1 MKKQRTAKAPSAY
14 RVLVLITVAVLGL
27 GLGGCTVGPDYV
39 RPEAGVNSSW
49 LESAPALQ
57 DEPAEIREWWTA
69 FDDPVLTRLVHEA
82 YEQNLSLRAAGLR
95 VIQARA
101 ARGIAV
107 GEFFPQEQE
116 IQADYSNNQNTKN
129 DANGLPFPRPSY
141 QNAGLSFDAA
151 WELDFW
157 GKFRRNIH
165 AADAALLASIA
176 DYDDVLVTLVAEV
189 GLTYVQIRTFER
201 RIELAKVN
209 VALQRQSLELTESR
223 YRNGKVSQLDVS
235 EARATL
241 TNTQASVPGLESS
254 LRDAKLSLGV
264 LLGRTP
270 GELEQ
275 ALAGGSGIPT
285 APTQV
290 AIGVPADLLRR
301 RPDVRSA
308 ERAAAFQ
315 SEQVGIAT
323 ADLFPSISVGGSFGY
338 KASDANNGSLSN
350 NLFESGSRVWSI
362 GPTLSWPILNY
373 GRIRNNIRVQ
383 DAAFQEAAVNYQ
395 NTVLQAAAEVESS
408 LYGFLKSREQL
419 AYLTESAESARQ
431 SLELSTIQYTEGE
444 IDFLRVDIAAANLS
458 RQQDSQ
464 AAVEGQVAANLIGA
478 YKALGGGWELRLG
491 REFIPEATAEEMRG
505 RTNWGNILDAPDYTA
520 KTDLGFQRPADTD
533 DTYLAPQA
541 ETGPGRGREGSE

>member
-1 MKKQRTAKAPSAY
+1 MKSNLTGKTPSVR
-14 RVLVLITVAVLGL
+14 RVLFVSTAIAMIMALGA
-27 GLGGCTVGPDYV
+27 CTMVGPDYV
-39 RPEAGVNSSW
+39 RPKADVNPAW
-49 LESAPALQ
+49 LESSPALPE
-57 DEPAEIREWWTA
+57 EPAEIREWWTA
-69 FDDPVLTRLVHEA
+69 FNDPVLTRLVHEA
-82 YEQNLSLRAAGLR
+82 YAQNLSLRAAGLR

-107 GEFFPQEQE
+107 GEFFPQEQA
-116 IQADYSNNQNTKN
+116 IQADYSKSEDTKN
-129 DANGLPFPRPSY
+129 DANGIPFPRPSY
-141 QNAGLSFDAA
+141 QNGGLGFDAT

-157 GKFRRNIH
+157 GKFRRNID

-201 RIELAKVN
+201 RIELAKLN

-223 YRNGKVSQLDVS
+223 YRNGKVSQLDVT

-275 ALAGGSGIPT
+275 VLAGGSGIPT
-285 APTQV
+285 APAQV

-308 ERAAAFQ
+308 ERVAAFQ

-323 ADLFPSISVGGSFGY
+323 ADLFPSIAVGGSFGY
-338 KASDANNGSLSN
+338 RASDAENGSLSN
-350 NLFESGSRVWSI
+350 NLFEGGSRVWSI
-362 GPTLSWPILNY
+362 GPRLSWPVLNY

-419 AYLTESAESARQ
+419 AFLTESAQSARQ
-431 SLELSTIQYTEGE
+431 SLELSTIQYRDGE
-444 IDFLRVDIAAANLS
+444 TDFLRVDIAATNVA

-464 AAVEGQVAANLIGA
+464 ATAEGRVASSLIVA

-491 REFIPEATAEEMRG
+491 QEFVPEATAEQMRS
-505 RTNWGNILDAPDYTA
+505 RTNWGNILAPPDYA
-520 KTDLGFQRPADTD
+520 SATDLGFQRPADTD

-541 ETGPGRGREGSE
+541 ETGPRREGSE

>member
-1 MKKQRTAKAPSAY
+1 MKERVTVKAPPAH
-14 RVLVLITVAVLGL
+14 RVLVAITAVVLVMA
-27 GLGGCTVGPDYV
+27 LGGCVMVGPEYV
-39 RPEAGVNSSW
+39 PPEADVNPSW
-49 LESAPALQ
+49 LESSPALPEQ
-57 DEPAEIREWWTA
+57 PPEIRAWWTA

-95 VIQARA
+95 VLQARA
-101 ARGIAV
+101 VRGIAV

-116 IQADYSNNQNTKN
+116 IQADYSKNQISKN
-129 DANGLPFPRPSY
+129 DLNNPPFDNF
-141 QNAGLSFDAA
+141 QTAGVSFDAT

-189 GLTYVQIRTFER
+189 GLTYVEIRTFER

-223 YRNGKVSQLDVS
+223 YRNGKVSQLDVT

-270 GELEQ
+270 SELEQ

-285 APTQV
+285 APAEV

-315 SEQVGIAT
+315 SEQIGIAT
-323 ADLFPSISVGGSFGY
+323 ADLFPSISVGGSLGY
-338 KASDANNGSLSN
+338 EASDAGNLSLGN
-350 NLFESGSRVWSI
+350 NLFDGDSFIWSI

-431 SLELSTIQYTEGE
+431 SLELSSIQYTEGE
-444 IDFLRVDIAAANLS
+444 TDFLRVDIAAANLS

-464 AAVEGQVAANLIGA
+464 ATAEGRVALNLIGA

-491 REFIPEATAEEMRG
+491 REFIPQTMIKQMRG
-505 RTNWGNILDAPDYTA
+505 RTNWGNILAPPDYSST
-520 KTDLGFQRPADTD
+520 TDLGFERPADTN
-533 DTYLAPQA
+533 DTYLAPQTQP
-541 ETGPGRGREGSE
+541 EPGRGREGSE

>member
-1 MKKQRTAKAPSAY
+1 MKKQLTVKAPPAH
-14 RVLVLITVAVLGL
+14 RVLVAITATVLVMA
-27 GLGGCTVGPDYV
+27 LGGCMMVGPDYV
-39 RPEAGVNSSW
+39 RPEADVDSSW
-49 LESAPALQ
+49 LESSPALQ
-57 DEPAEIREWWTA
+57 EEPAEIREWWTA

-95 VIQARA
+95 VLQARA

-116 IQADYSNNQNTKN
+116 IQADYSKNQISENDLNNP
-129 DANGLPFPRPSY
+129 PFDNF
-141 QNAGLSFDAA
+141 QTAGVSFDAV

-491 REFIPEATAEEMRG
+491 HEFIPEAMAEEMRG

>member
-1 MKKQRTAKAPSAY
+1 LKKRQTWKTSSAS
-14 RVLVLITVAVLGL
+14 RILVVIAAASLGL
-27 GLGGCTVGPDYV
+27 AGCTVGPDYV
-39 RPEAGVNSSW
+39 RPEADVNSSW
-49 LESAPALQ
+49 LESTPALQ
-57 DEPAEIREWWTA
+57 DEPAEVREWWTV

-82 YEQNLSLRAAGLR
+82 YEENLSLRAAGLR

-107 GEFFPQEQE
+107 GEFFPQEQA
-116 IQADYSNNQNTKN
+116 IQADYSRVQISENDRNNP
-129 DANGLPFPRPSY
+129 PFY
-141 QNAGLSFDAA
+141 DFETVGLSFDAS

-157 GKFRRNIH
+157 GKFRRNINS
-165 AADAALLASIA
+165 ADAALLASIA
-176 DYDDVLVTLVAEV
+176 NYDDVLVTLVAEV

-201 RIELAKVN
+201 RIELAKLN

-241 TNTQASVPGLESS
+241 TNTQASVPALESS
-254 LRDAKLSLGV
+254 LREAKLALCV

-270 GELEQ
+270 SALEE
-275 ALAGGSGIPT
+275 ALAGGFGIPV
-285 APTQV
+285 APAQV

-338 KASDANNGSLSN
+338 EASDADDLSLDD
-350 NLFESGSRVWSI
+350 NLFDRGSRVWSI
-362 GPTLSWPILNY
+362 GPAFSWPILNY

-383 DAAFQEAAVNYQ
+383 DAAFQAAAVNYQ

-408 LYGFLKSREQL
+408 LYGLEKSRQQL
-419 AYLTESAESARQ
+419 EFLTQSSENARR
-431 SLELSTIQYTEGE
+431 SLEISTIQYKEGE
-444 IDFLRVDIAAANLS
+444 IDFLRVDIAAANLT

-464 AAVEGQVAANLIGA
+464 AVVEGQVAASLIGA
-478 YKALGGGWELRLG
+478 YKALGGGWELRVG
-491 REFIPEATAEEMRG
+491 REFIPEPMVDEMRS
-505 RTNWGNILDAPDYTA
+505 RTNWGNILDAPDDYA
-520 KTDLGFQRPADTD
+520 DETDLGFERPADTD
-533 DTYLAPQA
+533 DTYLAPQ
-541 ETGPGRGREGSE
+541 EGEE

>member
-1 MKKQRTAKAPSAY
+1 MKKQRTAKASTAH
-14 RVLVLITVAVLGL
+14 RVLVVITVAGL

-39 RPEAGVNSSW
+39 RPEADVNPSW

-57 DEPAEIREWWTA
+57 DEPAEIRAWWTV

-82 YEQNLSLRAAGLR
+82 YAQNLTLRTAGLR

-116 IQADYSNNQNTKN
+116 IQADYSKNQNTKN
-129 DANGLPFPRPSY
+129 DANGIPFPRPTY
-141 QNAGLSFDAA
+141 QNAGLSFDAT

-176 DYDDVLVTLVAEV
+176 DYDDVLVTMIAEV

-223 YRNGKVSQLDVS
+223 YRNGKVSQLDVT
-235 EARATL
+235 EARSTL
-241 TNTQASVPGLESS
+241 ANTQASVPNLESS

-275 ALAGGSGIPT
+275 ALAGGSGIPM
-285 APTQV
+285 APAQI

-308 ERAAAFQ
+308 EREAAIQ

-323 ADLFPSISVGGSFGY
+323 ADLFPSISLGGSLGY
-338 KASDANNGSLSN
+338 KASDANNVSLSN
-350 NLFESGSRVWSI
+350 NLFDSGSRVWSI

-383 DAAFQEAAVNYQ
+383 DAAFQAAAVNYQ

-408 LYGFLKSREQL
+408 LYSFLKSQEQL
-419 AYLTESAESARQ
+419 AYLTESTENVQQ
-431 SLELSTIQYTEGE
+431 SFKLSTIQYRDGE
-444 IDFLRVDIAAANLS
+444 TDFLRVDIAAVNLA

-464 AAVEGQVAANLIGA
+464 AAVEGLVASNLIGA

-491 REFIPEATAEEMRG
+491 GEFIPEATIEAMRS
-505 RTNWGNILDAPDYTA
+505 RTDWGDILVAPDYSST
-520 KTDLGFQRPADTD
+520 TDLGFERPADMD
-533 DTYLAPQA
+533 ETYLAPQA
-541 ETGPGRGREGSE
+541 ETAPDRAREGR

>member
-1 MKKQRTAKAPSAY
+1 MNKQPTVKVLSAY
-14 RVLVLITVAVLGL
+14 CVLVVITVAGL
-27 GLGGCTVGPDYV
+27 GLGGCTVGPDYE
-39 RPEAGVNSSW
+39 RPVASVNSSW
-49 LESAPALQ
+49 LESAPELEE
-57 DEPAEIREWWTA
+57 EPAEIREWWTA
-69 FDDPVLTRLVHEA
+69 FDDPVLTRLVLEA
-82 YEQNLSLRAAGLR
+82 YEQNLSLRATGLR

-116 IQADYSNNQNTKN
+116 IQADYSNNQISEN
-129 DANGLPFPRPSY
+129 DRNNPPFDSFRTS
-141 QNAGLSFDAA
+141 GLSFDAT
-151 WELDFW
+151 WELDLW
-157 GKFRRNIH
+157 GKFRRNIN

-201 RIELAKVN
+201 RIELAKAN
-209 VALQRQSLELTESR
+209 VELQRQALEITESR
-223 YRNGKVSQLDVS
+223 YRNGKVSQLDVA
-235 EARATL
+235 EARTTL
-241 TNTQASVPGLESS
+241 TNTQARVPSLESS

-270 GELEQ
+270 GDLEQ
-275 ALAGGSGIPT
+275 ALAGGSGIPV
-285 APTQV
+285 APAQV

-301 RPDVRSA
+301 RPDVRFA

-323 ADLFPSISVGGSFGY
+323 ADLFPSIAIGGSFGY
-338 KASDANNGSLSN
+338 EASDADSLSLGN
-350 NLFESGSRVWSI
+350 NLFDSGSQVWSI
-362 GPTLSWPILNY
+362 GTAFSWPILNY

-419 AYLTESAESARQ
+419 AYLTESAASARQ
-431 SLELSTIQYTEGE
+431 SLEISTLQYTEGE

-464 AAVEGQVAANLIGA
+464 AAAEGRVASNLIGA

-491 REFIPEATAEEMRG
+491 REFIPEAMIEEMRS
-505 RTNWGNILDAPDYTA
+505 RTNWGSILGESDYTA
-520 KTDLGFQRPADTD
+520 TTDLGFERPADTD
-533 DTYLAPQA
+533 DTYLAPRA

>member
-1 MKKQRTAKAPSAY
+1 MKKQRTAKASTAH
-14 RVLVLITVAVLGL
+14 RVLVVITVAGL

-39 RPEAGVNSSW
+39 RPEADVNPSW

-57 DEPAEIREWWTA
+57 DEPAEIRAWWTV

-82 YEQNLSLRAAGLR
+82 YAQNLTLRTAGLR

-116 IQADYSNNQNTKN
+116 IQADYSKNQNTKN
-129 DANGLPFPRPSY
+129 DANGIPFPRPTY
-141 QNAGLSFDAA
+141 QNAGLSFDAT

-176 DYDDVLVTLVAEV
+176 DYDDVLVTMIAEV

-223 YRNGKVSQLDVS
+223 YRNGKVSQLDVT
-235 EARATL
+235 EARSTL
-241 TNTQASVPGLESS
+241 ANTQASVPNLESS

-275 ALAGGSGIPT
+275 ALAGGSGIPM
-285 APTQV
+285 APAQI

-308 ERAAAFQ
+308 EREAAIQ
-315 SEQVGIAT
+315 SEQIGIAT
-323 ADLFPSISVGGSFGY
+323 ADLFPSISLGGSLGY
-338 KASDANNGSLSN
+338 KASDANNVSLSN
-350 NLFESGSRVWSI
+350 NLFDSGSRVWSI

-383 DAAFQEAAVNYQ
+383 DAAFQAAAVNYQ

-408 LYGFLKSREQL
+408 LYSFLKSQEQL
-419 AYLTESAESARQ
+419 AYLTESTENVQQ
-431 SLELSTIQYTEGE
+431 SFKLSTIQYRDGE
-444 IDFLRVDIAAANLS
+444 TDFLRVDIAAVNLA

-464 AAVEGQVAANLIGA
+464 AAVEGLVASNLIGA

-491 REFIPEATAEEMRG
+491 GEFLPEATIEAMRS
-505 RTNWGNILDAPDYTA
+505 RTDWGDILVAPDYSST
-520 KTDLGFQRPADTD
+520 TDLGFERPADID
-533 DTYLAPQA
+533 ETYLAPQA
-541 ETGPGRGREGSE
+541 ETAPGRAREGR

>member
-1 MKKQRTAKAPSAY
+1 VIGAAS
-14 RVLVLITVAVLGL
+14 L
-27 GLGGCTVGPDYV
+27 GLGGCIVGPDYV
-39 RPEAGVNSSW
+39 RPEANVNSSW

-82 YEQNLSLRAAGLR
+82 YEQNLSLRVAGLR

-101 ARGIAV
+101 ARGIAA
-107 GEFFPQEQE
+107 GEFFPQEQA
-116 IQADYSNNQNTKN
+116 IQADYSKVQISDNDRNNP
-129 DANGLPFPRPSY
+129 PFHNF
-141 QNAGLSFDAA
+141 QTAGLGFDAT

-189 GLTYVQIRTFER
+189 GLTYVEIRTFER

-209 VALQRQSLELTESR
+209 VALQRQSLEIAESR

-235 EARATL
+235 EARTTL
-241 TNTQASVPGLESS
+241 TNTQANVPGLEAT
-254 LRDAKLSLGV
+254 LRDAKLSLSV
-264 LLGRTP
+264 LLGRAP
-270 GELEQ
+270 GDLEQ
-275 ALAGGSGIPT
+275 ALAGSSGIPV
-285 APTQV
+285 APAQV

-301 RPDVRSA
+301 RPDVRFA

-323 ADLFPSISVGGSFGY
+323 ADLFPSIAVSGSLEY
-338 KASDANNGSLSN
+338 EASDADNLSLGN
-350 NLFESGSRVWSI
+350 NLFDSDSRVWSI
-362 GPTLSWPILNY
+362 GPAFSWPILNY

-395 NTVLQAAAEVESS
+395 NTVLRAAAEVESS

-419 AYLTESAESARQ
+419 AYLTESAENARQ
-431 SLELSTIQYTEGE
+431 SFELSTIQYTEGE
-444 IDFLRVDIAAANLS
+444 TDFQRVDIAAANLS

-464 AAVEGQVAANLIGA
+464 AVVAGRVASKLIGA

-491 REFIPEATAEEMRG
+491 HEFIPEEMVEEMQG
-505 RTNWGNILDAPDYTA
+505 RTDYGGILDAPDDYTA
-520 KTDLGFQRPADTD
+520 ETDLGFERPADTD
-533 DTYLAPQA
+533 DTYLAPQ
-541 ETGPGRGREGSE
+541 EDSE

>member
-1 MKKQRTAKAPSAY
+1 MQIISRVVERTQETGTGI
-14 RVLVLITVAVLGL
+14 LVVITVAAL

-39 RPEAGVNSSW
+39 RPEASVNSSW
-49 LESAPALQ
+49 LESTPALQ
-57 DEPAEIREWWTA
+57 DEPAEIREWWAA

-82 YEQNLSLRAAGLR
+82 YAQNLSLRAAGLR

-116 IQADYSNNQNTKN
+116 IQADYSKDQISENDRNNP
-129 DANGLPFPRPSY
+129 PFDNFRT
-141 QNAGLSFDAA
+141 AGLGLDAT

-157 GKFRRNIH
+157 GKFRRNIN

-189 GLTYVQIRTFER
+189 GLTYVEIRTFER

-209 VALQRQSLELTESR
+209 VALQRQSLELAESR
-223 YRNGKVSQLDVS
+223 YRNGKVSQLDVT

-241 TNTQASVPGLESS
+241 TNTQARVPGLESS

-270 GELEQ
+270 SGLEQ
-275 ALAGGSGIPT
+275 VLAGGSGIPT
-285 APTQV
+285 APAQV
-290 AIGVPADLLRR
+290 AVGVPADLLRR
-301 RPDVRSA
+301 RPDVRAA

-338 KASDANNGSLSN
+338 EASDADNLSLGN
-350 NLFESGSRVWSI
+350 NLFDSGSRVWSI
-362 GPTLSWPILNY
+362 GPTFSWPILNY

-444 IDFLRVDIAAANLS
+444 TDFLRVDIAAANLS
-458 RQQDSQ
+458 RQLDSQ
-464 AAVEGQVAANLIGA
+464 AAVEGQVAASLIGA
-478 YKALGGGWELRLG
+478 YKALGGGWELRVG
-491 REFIPEATAEEMRG
+491 HEFIPEATAEQMRS

-520 KTDLGFQRPADTD
+520 TTDLGFERPADTD
-533 DTYLAPQA
+533 ETYLVAA
-541 ETGPGRGREGSE
+541 GGGRARSRSGGQ

>member
-1 MKKQRTAKAPSAY
+1 MKKQRTAKASSAY
-14 RVLVLITVAVLGL
+14 RILVVITVAVL

-39 RPEAGVNSSW
+39 RPEADVNSSW

-116 IQADYSNNQNTKN
+116 IQADYSKNQISDNNLNN
-129 DANGLPFPRPSY
+129 PPFHNF
-141 QNAGLSFDAA
+141 QTAGLSFDAA

-209 VALQRQSLELTESR
+209 VALQRQSLEITESR
-223 YRNGKVSQLDVS
+223 YRNGKVSQLDVT

-275 ALAGGSGIPT
+275 SLAGGSGIPT
-285 APTQV
+285 APAQL

-308 ERAAAFQ
+308 ERVAAFQ
-315 SEQVGIAT
+315 SEQIGIAT
-323 ADLFPSISVGGSFGY
+323 ADLFPSIAIGGSFGY
-338 KASDANNGSLSN
+338 QASDAGGLSLGN
-350 NLFESGSRVWSI
+350 NLFDSGSRVWSI

-444 IDFLRVDIAAANLS
+444 TDFLRVDIAATNVA

-464 AAVEGQVAANLIGA
+464 AAVEGRVAANLIGA

-491 REFIPEATAEEMRG
+491 HEFIPEAMVEEMRG
-505 RTNWGNILDAPDYTA
+505 RTNYGGILDAPDDYTA
-520 KTDLGFQRPADTD
+520 ETDLGFERPADTD

-541 ETGPGRGREGSE
+541 ETGPGRGGSE

>member
-14 RVLVLITVAVLGL
+14 RVLVLITVAVL

-189 GLTYVQIRTFER
+189 GLTYVEIRTFER

-285 APTQV
+285 APAQV

-323 ADLFPSISVGGSFGY
+323 ADLFPSIAVGGSFGY

-350 NLFESGSRVWSI
+350 NLFDSGSRVWSI

-444 IDFLRVDIAAANLS
+444 IDFLRVDIAATNLS
-458 RQQDSQ
+458 PAAGQPGDRRGAGRREPHRRVQGARWRVGAASRTRVHPGGDGRGDAGPDQLGQHPRCAGLHSQD
-464 AAVEGQVAANLIGA
+464 
-478 YKALGGGWELRLG
+478 
-491 REFIPEATAEEMRG
+491 
-505 RTNWGNILDAPDYTA
+505 
-520 KTDLGFQRPADTD
+520 
-533 DTYLAPQA
+533 
-541 ETGPGRGREGSE
+541 GPGIPATRRHGRHLSCTTGGDRARSRSGG

>member
-1 MKKQRTAKAPSAY
+1 MKKQRTAKALSAY
-14 RVLVLITVAVLGL
+14 RVLIVITVAVL

-116 IQADYSNNQNTKN
+116 IQADYSENENTKN
-129 DANGLPFPRPSY
+129 DANGIPFPRPSY

-189 GLTYVQIRTFER
+189 GLTYVEIRTFER

-241 TNTQASVPGLESS
+241 ANTQASVPGLESS
-254 LRDAKLSLGV
+254 LRDAKLSLSV

-275 ALAGGSGIPT
+275 ALAGGSGIPA
-285 APTQV
+285 APAQV

-338 KASDANNGSLSN
+338 KASDADNGSLRN
-350 NLFESGSRVWSI
+350 NLFERGSRVWSI

-373 GRIRNNIRVQ
+373 GRVRNNIRVQ

-419 AYLTESAESARQ
+419 AYLTVSAESTRQ
-431 SLELSTIQYTEGE
+431 SFELSTIQYKDGE
-444 IDFLRVDIAAANLS
+444 TDFLRVDIAAANLS
-458 RQQDSQ
+458 TQQDSQ
-464 AAVEGQVAANLIGA
+464 ATAEGRVASSLIGA
-478 YKALGGGWELRLG
+478 YKALGGGWELRIG
-491 REFIPEATAEEMRG
+491 REFIPAAMTEEMRS
-505 RTNWGNILDAPDYTA
+505 RTNWGNILAPPDYSST
-520 KTDLGFQRPADTD
+520 TDLGFQRPEDTD
-533 DTYLAPQA
+533 ETYLVPRTKA
-541 ETGPGRGREGSE
+541 EPGRGREGR

>member
-1 MKKQRTAKAPSAY
+1 MKKQGTAKASSAH
-14 RVLVLITVAVLGL
+14 RLLAAITVAGL
-27 GLGGCTVGPDYV
+27 GLVGCTVGPDYV
-39 RPEAGVNSSW
+39 RPAADVNPSW
-49 LESAPALQ
+49 LESSPALQ

-107 GEFFPQEQE
+107 GDFFPQEQE
-116 IQADYSNNQNTKN
+116 ISADYSKNQNTKN
-129 DANGLPFPRPSY
+129 DANGIPFPRPTY
-141 QNAGLSFDAA
+141 QNASLSFDAT

-157 GKFRRNIH
+157 GKFRRNID

-201 RIELAKVN
+201 RIELAREN
-209 VALQRQSLELTESR
+209 VGLQRNSLELAESR
-223 YRNGKVSQLDVS
+223 YRNGKVSELDVT

-241 TNTQASVPGLESS
+241 LNTQASVPDFESS

-270 GELEQ
+270 SELEQ
-275 ALAGGSGIPT
+275 ALVGGSGIPV
-285 APTQV
+285 APAKIV
-290 AIGVPADLLRR
+290 IGVPADLLRR
-301 RPDVRSA
+301 RPDVRAA

-338 KASDANNGSLSN
+338 EASDANNQSLGN
-350 NLFESGSRVWSI
+350 NLFDSNSKVWSI

-408 LYGFLKSREQL
+408 LYGFLKSQQQL
-419 AYLTESAESARQ
+419 AYLTESTENVQQ
-431 SLELSTIQYTEGE
+431 SLELSTIQYREGE
-444 IDFLRVDIAAANLS
+444 TDFLRVDIAAANLA

-464 AAVEGQVAANLIGA
+464 AAVEGLVASNLIGA

-491 REFIPEATAEEMRG
+491 HEFIPEAMVEEMRG
-505 RTNWGNILDAPDYTA
+505 RTNWGNLLDASDYA
-520 KTDLGFQRPADTD
+520 SSSDLGFERPADTD
-533 DTYLAPQA
+533 DTWLAPQA
-541 ETGPGRGREGSE
+541 ETASGGGREGQ